1 MTPGVSG
8 LRGLWRRSVIA
19 WPDGTRDS
27 SSSVRWLQGLSMC
40 IDLRQPTAAV
50 AATPTAAERPAAT
63 AELAG
68 MGALSDLSI
77 DQCAQL
83 AQQQGFAGRCAFDGN
98 HFVWSRSIDFQPR
111 SPVADAGSLH
121 WEGNVL
127 VETGRD
133 IAYVEHWHRDST
145 AATLPLA
152 AAELRDAERG
162 TAAVLLRVG
171 PVFMFA
177 RDRALPLAGPQ
188 ALGDCV
194 ARAATL
200 QQAQQVVDCEIS
212 VGGALPAGF
221 QITAST
227 LPWRIGALLDPRF
240 MQAQLT
246 TLDCAADGSAIT
258 RRWEIVDA
266 EGDPGAL
273 AAAELSSA
281 CGS

>member
-1 MTPGVSG
+1 M
-8 LRGLWRRSVIA
+8 IA
-19 WPDGTRDS
+19 WPNGTRDS

-40 IDLRQPTAAV
+40 IDLRQPAAAV
-50 AATPTAAERPAAT
+50 AAMPAA
-63 AELAG
+63 AAPLAAPAKSNG
-68 MGALSDLSI
+68 LGALADLSI
-77 DQCAQL
+77 DQCTQL
-83 AQQQGFAGRCAFDGN
+83 AQQQGFAGRCAFDGS

-111 SPVADAGSLH
+111 SSTADAGSLH

-145 AATLPLA
+145 AATLPVVA
-152 AAELRDAERG
+152 AVLRDAEDG
-162 TAAVLLRVG
+162 TAAALLRVG

-188 ALGDCV
+188 SLGEYV

-200 QQAQQVVDCEIS
+200 QQAQQLVDCEIS
-212 VGGALPAGF
+212 FGGALPAGF

-227 LPWRIGALLDPRF
+227 LPWRIGALLDPRC
-240 MQAQLT
+240 MHAQLT
-246 TLDCAADGSAIT
+246 TLDCAANGSAIT

-266 EGDPGAL
+266 EGDLAAL
-273 AAAELSSA
+273 AAPVLASA